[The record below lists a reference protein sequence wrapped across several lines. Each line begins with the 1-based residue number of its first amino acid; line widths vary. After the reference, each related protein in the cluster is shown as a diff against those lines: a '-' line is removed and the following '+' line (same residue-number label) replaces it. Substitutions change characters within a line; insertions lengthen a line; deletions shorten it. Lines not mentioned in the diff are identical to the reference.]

1 MRDLRIERTLWQL
14 KVPGRIEIPAATA
27 FERMIWQDK
36 RGCGGGLEDRGLD
49 ERSDAAE
56 FVKDTRLEEDGA
68 GDHDGLQPA
77 TRTGRC
83 RPTTDIW
90 TRAKAAQRP
99 LRGPGARQTAHISGD
114 PLRGQSVDL
123 QGKCRRFQPK
133 EQWKRF
139 AFSNRGMEAY
149 FRMGRLRN
157 GFLLCRCLSAR
168 SEVRHALSR
177 DVARATCLS
186 VKPAYCYSK
195 NDIREAT
202 GDKAFDRS
210 GSSSGNDRNEW
221 CNCPGLSDKT
231 RHDHRSLCGRRT
243 GRYHGQDRRRYL
255 FRHLNQKFVVENV
268 GGAGGTI
275 GALRAAR
282 AAADGYTILSGHLGT
297 NALAP
302 AFYPNL
308 GYDPQKDFE
317 PIGLS
322 AEYPELLVVRKDFP
336 ANNLKEFVAYAKSN
350 EGKLNPGHAGLGS
363 VSYIG
368 CLLLNTAIGIKPTM
382 VPFTGTAPVLTAML
396 AGEIDYECDPV
407 LGTLS
412 QVRAGAVKAL
422 AVAARKRSPMLPDVP
437 TSYEQGLPAFD
448 CAPFYAVFAP
458 SGTPQS
464 VITKLA
470 DALNKGLSEE
480 AVQKRFAEL
489 GADIVEPIAAD
500 RSPSP
505 T

>member
-1 MRDLRIERTLWQL
+1 MIRRLIAAAALLAMIGMNGATAQDYPTRPVTII
-14 KVPGRIEIPAATA
+14 VPFAAGGPADITGRIVA
-27 FERMIWQDK
+27 
-36 RGCGGGLEDRGLD
+36 
-49 ERSDAAE
+49 
-56 FVKDTRLEEDGA
+56 
-68 GDHDGLQPA
+68 
-77 TRTGRC
+77 
-83 RPTTDIW
+83 DI
-90 TRAKAAQRP
+90 
-99 LRGPGARQTAHISGD
+99 
-114 PLRGQSVDL
+114 
-123 QGKCRRFQPK
+123 
-133 EQWKRF
+133 
-139 AFSNRGMEAY
+139 FS
-149 FRMGRLRN
+149 
-157 GFLLCRCLSAR
+157 
-168 SEVRHALSR
+168 
-177 DVARATCLS
+177 
-186 VKPAYCYSK
+186 
-195 NDIREAT
+195 
-202 GDKAFDRS
+202 
-210 GSSSGNDRNEW
+210 
-221 CNCPGLSDKT
+221 
-231 RHDHRSLCGRRT
+231 
-243 GRYHGQDRRRYL
+243 
-255 FRHLNQKFVVENV
+255 RHLNQKFVVENV

-282 AAADGYTILSGHLGT
+282 AAADGYTLLSGHLGT

-350 EGKLNPGHAGLGS
+350 EGKLNAGHAGLGS

-470 DALNKGLSEE
+470 DALNKGLNEE

-489 GADIVEPIAAD
+489 GADIVEPDRRGPKPLAD
-500 RSPSP
+500 LIKSESARLMPILRSAMEK
-505 T
+505 